1 MEEEKQQA
9 NRARS
14 VAEDNVRQLIA
25 ANDQLTGEVKK
36 LKEDKQSLQQEVS
49 KLSEETTTK
58 GTQLYYKQRAID
70 TLHRESDERQRAMEQ
85 MRAEKGELQQ
95 RIDEM
100 EQLLRNAEAASEA
113 AERRL
118 GDSKQV
124 LNIPAP
130 NVQLS
135 DKELG
140 SGSFVGALC
149 SQLNC
154 ASVCLSSFST
164 SLSVYYMSSTLLF
177 SLNFYFIVLSLY
189 LTSWVCIIWFVS
201 LYHLF
206 FHLLYCDHYFC
217 SSVSCHLF
225 NC

>member
-1 MEEEKQQA
+1 MLLFRIRAEEEKQQA

-14 VAEDNVRQLIA
+14 VAEDYVRQLIV

-36 LKEDKQSLQQEVS
+36 LKEDKQSLQQQVNR
-49 KLSEETTTK
+49 LSEERTTK

-70 TLHRESDERQRAMEQ
+70 TLHREADERQRAMEH

-118 GDSKQV
+118 TDNQQV
-124 LNIPAP
+124 LNIPSRD
-130 NVQLS
+130 VQLS

-140 SGSFVGALC
+140 RGSYAGALC
-149 SQLNC
+149 
-154 ASVCLSSFST
+154 VLSSIMPQSACLPVLLVCQSIT
-164 SLSVYYMSSTLLF
+164 CHLLF
-177 SLNFYFIVLSLY
+177 LSA
-189 LTSWVCIIWFVS
+189 
-201 LYHLF
+201 
-206 FHLLYCDHYFC
+206 
-217 SSVSCHLF
+217 
-225 NC
+225 